1 MQTATITSKYQ
12 FTVPME
18 IVRRLG
24 LKIGQKVVVSE
35 EKGRVILTPSRKLVE
50 ELAGSLKMPKKW
62 KNKNLDE
69 IIESSKTEYFK
80 KKA

>member
-12 FTVPME
+12 FTVPMA

-24 LKIGQKVVVSE
+24 LKSGQKVVVSE
-35 EKGRVILTPSRKLVE
+35 EKGRVVLTPSRKLVE

>member
-12 FTVPME
+12 FTVPMA

-24 LKIGQKVVVSE
+24 LKTGQKVVVSE

>member
-12 FTVPME
+12 FTVPMA

-24 LKIGQKVVVSE
+24 LKTGQKVVVSE
-35 EKGRVILTPSRKLVE
+35 EKGRVVLTPSRKLVE